1 MAVPRW
7 RPFMAGQLESVQ
19 SQPFVVMIYVYELL
33 PKPAIAIYFV
43 NFKLVIMFA
52 LDIVIGI

>member
-1 MAVPRW
+1 
-7 RPFMAGQLESVQ
+7 MAGQLESAQ

-33 PKPAIAIYFV
+33 PKPAIAIYFF

-52 LDIVIGI
+52 LVIVIGV